1 LHPLSKNIQNMSL
14 NTANRAKVI
23 IIEDDKYMQL
33 ILTEYLNKLYEIE
46 TFNSVLDGLTYLQNG
61 NIPDLIVSDLN
72 TPGVN
77 GFELI
82 SQLKASTFFNQIP
95 IIIISGDDS
104 SEKRIKCLNL
114 GADDYIV
121 KPFNPAELEAR
132 VRVILKRVGK

>member
-1 LHPLSKNIQNMSL
+1 MSL
-14 NTANRAKVI
+14 TPANHAKVI

-33 ILTEYLNKLYEIE
+33 ILTEYLNKLYEIK
-46 TFNSVLDGLTYLQNG
+46 TFNDGLDGLTYLHNG
-61 NIPDLIVSDLN
+61 NMPDLIISDLN
-72 TPGVN
+72 TPGIN

-82 SQLKASTFFNQIP
+82 TQLKASNLFNTIP

-104 SEKRIKCLNL
+104 SEKRIRCLNS

-132 VRVILKRVGK
+132 VRVVLKRIGK

>member
-1 LHPLSKNIQNMSL
+1 MSL
-14 NTANRAKVI
+14 SSANQIKII

-33 ILTEYLNKLYEIE
+33 ILTEFLNKSYEIE
-46 TFNSVLDGLTYLQNG
+46 TFNNVLDGLTYLQNG
-61 NIPDLIVSDLN
+61 NMPDLIISDLN
-72 TPGVN
+72 IPGIN

-82 SQLKASTFFNQIP
+82 NQLKASSFFNLIP

-104 SEKRIKCLNL
+104 SDKRIKCLNL

-132 VRVILKRVGK
+132 VRVVLKRIGK

>member
-1 LHPLSKNIQNMSL
+1 MSL
-14 NTANRAKVI
+14 TPANQAKII

-33 ILTEYLNKLYEIE
+33 ILTEYLNKLYDVEV
-46 TFNSVLDGLTYLQNG
+46 FNDGLDGLTYLHNG
-61 NIPDLIVSDLN
+61 KSPDLIISDLN
-72 TPGVN
+72 TPGIN

-82 SQLKASTFFNQIP
+82 TQLKASTLYNMIP

-104 SEKRIKCLNL
+104 SEKRIKCLNS

-132 VRVILKRVGK
+132 VRVVLKRIGK

>member
-1 LHPLSKNIQNMSL
+1 MS
-14 NTANRAKVI
+14 NTPAGQTRVI

-33 ILTEYLNKLYEIE
+33 ILNEYLNKLYSVE
-46 TFNSVLDGLTYLQNG
+46 TFSSAIDGLTYLQNG
-61 NIPDLIVSDLN
+61 NLPDLVISDLN
-72 TPGVN
+72 TPGIN

-82 SQLKASTFFNQIP
+82 TQLKASSFFSHIP
-95 IIIISGDDS
+95 IIIVSGEDS

-132 VRVILKRVGK
+132 VRVVLKRIGK

>member
-1 LHPLSKNIQNMSL
+1 MSHTRASHSKIL
-14 NTANRAKVI
+14 V
-23 IIEDDKYMQL
+23 IEDDKYMQL

-46 TFNSVLDGLTYLQNG
+46 SFNSVLDGLTYLQNG
-61 NIPDLIVSDLN
+61 HTPDIIISDLN

-82 SQLKASTFFNQIP
+82 KQLKASSLFNTVP

-104 SEKRIKCLNL
+104 SDKRIRCLNL

-132 VRVILKRVGK
+132 IRVVLKRSGK

>member
-1 LHPLSKNIQNMSL
+1 MSISS
-14 NTANRAKVI
+14 ANQIKII

-33 ILTEYLNKLYEIE
+33 ILTEFLNKSYEIE
-46 TFNSVLDGLTYLQNG
+46 TFNNVLDGLTYLQNG
-61 NIPDLIVSDLN
+61 NMPDLIISDLN
-72 TPGVN
+72 TPGIN

-82 SQLKASTFFNQIP
+82 GQLKASSFFNLIP

-104 SEKRIKCLNL
+104 SDKRIKCLNL

-132 VRVILKRVGK
+132 VRVVLKRIGK

>member
-1 LHPLSKNIQNMSL
+1 MNP
-14 NTANRAKVI
+14 TPANQSKVI

-33 ILTEYLNKLYEIE
+33 ILSEYLNKMYEIK
-46 TFNSVLDGLTYLQNG
+46 TFTTVLDGLTYLQNG
-61 NIPDLIVSDLN
+61 NIPDLIISDLN
-72 TPGVN
+72 TPGIN

-82 SQLKASTFFNQIP
+82 EQLKASTLFNLIP

-104 SEKRIKCLNL
+104 SDKRIKCLNL

-132 VRVILKRVGK
+132 IRVVLKRIGK

>member
-1 LHPLSKNIQNMSL
+1 MSL
-14 NTANRAKVI
+14 SSANQIKII

-33 ILTEYLNKLYEIE
+33 ILTEFLNKSYEIE
-46 TFNSVLDGLTYLQNG
+46 TFNNVLDGLTYLQNG
-61 NIPDLIVSDLN
+61 NMPDLIISDLN
-72 TPGVN
+72 TPGIN

-82 SQLKASTFFNQIP
+82 NQLKASSFFNLIP

-104 SEKRIKCLNL
+104 SDKRIKCLNL

-132 VRVILKRVGK
+132 VRVVLKRIGK